1 MDSIDAMLQAGLDF
15 DTPEGRA
22 QIEKL
27 VEKMKKIIGG

>member
-1 MDSIDAMLQAGLDF
+1 MGDEMDSIEEMLEKGLDF

-27 VEKMKKIIGG
+27 LK

>member
-1 MDSIDAMLQAGLDF
+1 MGDEMDSIEEMLEKDLDF

-27 VEKMKKIIGG
+27 VN